1 MERAIDKNIVDITG
15 AISRVDF
22 FLLHEE
28 IEKTNLKKNG
38 GKKNAFWKQMKR
50 WTNEK
55 KKKKCKMITN
65 KVINIRLQR
74 NDEAS
79 RVEERETRSIVWRR
93 NLGFIT
99 ILL

>member
-28 IEKTNLKKNG
+28 IEKTNLKKWG
-38 GKKNAFWKQMKR
+38 EKECFLE
-50 WTNEK
+50 TNEK
-55 KKKKCKMITN
+55 MDERKKKCKMITN